1 MRIRALQKFWA
12 TGLWAGNNGLHSVHL
27 DRCIGSSRGDS
38 GSKGVVAS
46 MFKSILIL
54 IGLSSNDMST
64 CRCIGT
70 NACLEV
76 EGGETH
82 HDYG

>member
-27 DRCIGSSRGDS
+27 DRCIGSRGDS

-46 MFKSILIL
+46 MFKFIDINW
-54 IGLSSNDMST
+54 GK
-64 CRCIGT
+64 
-70 NACLEV
+70 
-76 EGGETH
+76 
-82 HDYG
+82 